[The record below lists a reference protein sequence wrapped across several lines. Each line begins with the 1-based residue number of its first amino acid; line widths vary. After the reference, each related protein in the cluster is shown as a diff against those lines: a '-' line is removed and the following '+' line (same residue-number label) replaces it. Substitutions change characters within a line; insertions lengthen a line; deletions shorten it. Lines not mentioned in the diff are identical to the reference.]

1 MNLGNGNVRKCLVAI
16 ALVQIATF
24 LRRIAVGNPVPMADF
39 KRQAGAIGG
48 VSLDFSW

>member
-1 MNLGNGNVRKCLVAI
+1 MNSGDGNVRKCLVAI

-24 LRRIAVGNPVPMADF
+24 LRIAVGNPVPMADF

>member
-1 MNLGNGNVRKCLVAI
+1 MNSGDGNVRKCLVAI

-24 LRRIAVGNPVPMADF
+24 LRIAYGNPVSMADF

-48 VSLDFSW
+48 VSFDFSW